1 MDAHNAQ
8 IWIAS
13 VVIGIE
19 PKPAQTGGTATSD
32 TSGEF
37 WWTPAYSD

>member
-1 MDAHNAQ
+1 MDAHNAE

-19 PKPAQTGGTATSD
+19 PKPAQIARRAFSPD
-32 TSGEF
+32 LLHHR
-37 WWTPAYSD
+37 A